1 MALLNPLYQAV
12 AWVIINVH
20 ALLSN
25 VFDPDGGLAWGLSI
39 VILVIVVRILLIPL
53 FVKQITS
60 MRRMQEL
67 SPRIR
72 ELQKKYKDDKGRQQQ
87 EVMKL
92 YKEHGTNPLSG
103 CLPILLQAPFFFA
116 LFRVLTAI
124 SHEEPRYGFTEEL
137 VQSAGKALIF
147 GAPIDGQFNTAQS
160 TSVRAVIVVMIAIM
174 TLTTFITQKQ
184 IMVKNTVTTGDNP
197 LAQQQKIMLY
207 LFPLIFAVTGVFF
220 PVGVLIYWLTTNV
233 WSMGQQ
239 FYVIRRMPAPGTPA
253 AAAQAERLA
262 RRARHS
268 QERRGLFNRR
278 SANGAQAAVPS
289 AAGVTG
295 PPGSQSAGR
304 PGPGSGASVG
314 RVRRNASSPSTGANG
329 SGTGG
334 TGAHS
339 TASGA
344 AVTPRSARR
353 QPSRQPRSKR
363 SGSRRR

>member
-1 MALLNPLYQAV
+1 VALLNPLYQAV

-20 ALLSN
+20 ALLST
-25 VFDPDGGLAWGLSI
+25 FLDPDGGLAWGLSI

-67 SPRIR
+67 SPKIR

-116 LFRVLTAI
+116 LFRVLSAI
-124 SHEEPRYGFTEEL
+124 AQEQPSYGFTEDL
-137 VQSAGKALIF
+137 VQSAGEALIF
-147 GAPIDGQFNTAQS
+147 GAPIDAQFNTAQS

-184 IMVKNTVTTGDNP
+184 IMVKNTVTTADNP

-207 LFPLIFAVTGVFF
+207 AFPVIFAVTGVFF

-262 RRARHS
+262 KRARHA
-268 QERRGLFNRR
+268 QERRGLFGRR
-278 SANGAQAAVPS
+278 SANAAQAAISSAGQGGSNGSSS
-289 AAGVTG
+289 AASST
-295 PPGSQSAGR
+295 
-304 PGPGSGASVG
+304 GSGSTAAG
-314 RVRRNASSPSTGANG
+314 STGAD
-329 SGTGG
+329 STG
-334 TGAHS
+334 TGAPGS
-339 TASGA
+339 ATSRANGA
-344 AVTPRSARR
+344 ANGAAATSRPARR

>member
-1 MALLNPLYQAV
+1 VALLNPLYQAV

-67 SPRIR
+67 SPKIR
-72 ELQKKYKDDKGRQQQ
+72 ELQKKHKDDKGRQQQ

-116 LFRVLTAI
+116 LFQVLTAI
-124 SHEEPRYGFTEEL
+124 AHEQPRFGFTEEL

-147 GAPIDGQFNTAQS
+147 GAPIDAQFNTAQS

-184 IMVKNTVTTGDNP
+184 IMVKNTVTTADNP

-207 LFPLIFAVTGVFF
+207 LFPVIFAVTGVFF
-220 PVGVLIYWLTTNV
+220 PVGVLVYWLTTNV

-239 FYVIRRMPAPGTPA
+239 FYVIRRMPGPGTPA

-262 RRARHS
+262 RRARHA
-268 QERRGLFNRR
+268 QERRGLFGRR
-278 SANGAQAAVPS
+278 SANGAQAAIS
-289 AAGVTG
+289 TADGAIG
-295 PPGSQSAGR
+295 PPGSQSAGQAGR
-304 PGPGSGASVG
+304 SGSGSSAG
-314 RVRRNASSPSTGANG
+314 RVGHNGSSLPVTGA
-329 SGTGG
+329 SGTG
-334 TGAHS
+334 
-339 TASGA
+339 ASGTA
-344 AVTPRSARR
+344 NGASATSRPAR
-353 QPSRQPRSKR
+353 QQPSRQPRSKR